1 VFVYFRQC
9 VYEKKRYFYVFWCW
23 TARVYGEGNMC
34 VGYGISVVMFC
45 VCV

>member
-1 VFVYFRQC
+1 VCMRREEIFVNLWC
-9 VYEKKRYFYVFWCW
+9 VFWCW
-23 TARVYGEGNMC
+23 TAGLHGEGNMC